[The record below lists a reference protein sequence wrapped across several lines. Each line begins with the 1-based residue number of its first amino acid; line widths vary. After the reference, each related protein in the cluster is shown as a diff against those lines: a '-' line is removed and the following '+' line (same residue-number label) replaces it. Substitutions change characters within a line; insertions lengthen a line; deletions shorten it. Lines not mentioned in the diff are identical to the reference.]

1 MFEETL
7 IQGTKENLVL
17 LGRSGILRDAYLAGG
32 TAAALQIGHR
42 ISMDF
47 DFFTS
52 KEFVPGVFSV
62 ELSKLGSFQQ
72 EQADKGTIIGEFD
85 GIRFSLFVYKYPL
98 IYPPL
103 KYLSL
108 NMADIRDIAAMKIDA
123 VATRGAKR
131 DFIDLYFISESGYG
145 LTELLAF
152 YDRKYGKL
160 GSNLVHIQK
169 SLVFFDDAEHDEM
182 PRMLRKVDWEEIK
195 QYFKNE
201 IKDICSV
208 RTDRNH

>member
-32 TAAALQIGHR
+32 TAAALQMGHR

-72 EQADKGTIIGEFD
+72 EQADKGTIIGEFE
-85 GIRFSLFVYKYPL
+85 GIRFSLFVYKYHL

-131 DFIDLYFISESGYG
+131 DFIDLYFISESGYR

-182 PRMLRKVDWEEIK
+182 PRMLKKVEWEEIK

-201 IKDICSV
+201 IKNLCSV
-208 RTDRNH
+208 RTDRNC